1 MMEWWNNDTNKT
13 NPNFLA
19 QYSNIPVVQHS
30 SSQPTLPIFQYSKK
44 VFMFKRVRYLFVKE
58 LIQVLRDKRLRIT
71 LIFPPIFQLIVF
83 GYAANLDVKNINTA
97 VRDLDQTVESREL
110 INRFGSS
117 KYFNI
122 ISYPQTPK
130 EIEALIKKGD
140 IILSIEIPS
149 DFSRKLKKGDTATV
163 QIILDGTES
172 NTAMISL
179 GYLGRILSEYST
191 MIMIK
196 RLNRQGM
203 VGFEEAGVELEHRIW
218 FNPNAESRLFY
229 VPGVIASIAFLLPII
244 LTAQAIV
251 REREIGT
258 LEQIMVTPIRSWE
271 LMLGKTLPFAMIGL
285 ADAIMIALIGVFWF
299 EVPLRGNPFILLL
312 GSVFF
317 LMSSVGIGLF
327 ISTISSTQ
335 QQAQISTFFFMMPA
349 FILSGFAFPLE
360 NMPEW
365 LQYITYANPLRYFLI
380 IIRGVF
386 LKGNG
391 LDILWPQMLALVIL
405 GGLTIFLSSMRF
417 QKRLK

>member
-1 MMEWWNNDTNKT
+1 
-13 NPNFLA
+13 
-19 QYSNIPVVQHS
+19 
-30 SSQPTLPIFQYSKK
+30 
-44 VFMFKRVRYLFVKE
+44 MFHRVRYLFVKE
-58 LIQVLRDKRLRIT
+58 MIQVLRDKRLRMI

-83 GYAANLDVKNINTA
+83 GYAANLDVKHIQTA
-97 VRDLDQTVESREL
+97 LRDLDQSVESREL
-110 INRFGSS
+110 TSRFGSS
-117 KYFNI
+117 KYFDI
-122 ISYPQTPK
+122 VSYPKTPA
-130 EIEALIKKGD
+130 EIETLIRRGAVT
-140 IILSIEIPS
+140 LCIEIPS
-149 DFSRKLKKGDTATV
+149 DFSRKLKKGDTGIV

-172 NTAMISL
+172 NTAMIAL
-179 GYLGRILSEYST
+179 GYIGRILSEYST
-191 MIMIK
+191 MMMIK
-196 RLNRQGM
+196 RLNREGI

-218 FNPNAESRLFY
+218 FNPNVESRLFY

-251 REREIGT
+251 REREMGT
-258 LEQIMVTPIRSWE
+258 LEQIMVSPIRSWE
-271 LMLGKTLPFAMIGL
+271 LMLGKTFPFAMIGL
-285 ADAIMIALIGVFWF
+285 ADAMMIALIGVFWF
-299 EVPLRGNPFILLL
+299 EVPFRGNPLILLL
-312 GSVFF
+312 GNVFF

-365 LQYITYANPLRYFLI
+365 LQTITYVNPLRYFLI

-391 LDILWPQMLALVIL
+391 LDILWPEMLALVIL
-405 GGLTIFLSSMRF
+405 GGFTILLSSLRF

>member
-1 MMEWWNNDTNKT
+1 
-13 NPNFLA
+13 
-19 QYSNIPVVQHS
+19 
-30 SSQPTLPIFQYSKK
+30 
-44 VFMFKRVRYLFVKE
+44 MFKRVRFLFVKE

-83 GYAANLDVKNINTA
+83 GYAANLDVKHINTA
-97 VRDLDQTVESREL
+97 VRDLDQSVESREL
-110 INRFGSS
+110 ITRFGSS
-117 KYFNI
+117 KYFDI

-140 IILSIEIPS
+140 VILSIEIPS
-149 DFSRKLKKGDTATV
+149 DFSKKLKKGNTAIV

-172 NTAMISL
+172 NTAMIAL
-179 GYLGRILSEYST
+179 GYVGRILSEYST
-191 MIMIK
+191 TIMIK

-203 VGFEEAGVELEHRIW
+203 VGFEEAGVELEQRIW

-229 VPGVIASIAFLLPII
+229 VPGVIASIAFLIPII

-271 LMLGKTLPFAMIGL
+271 LMVGKTLPFAMIGL

-299 EVPLRGNPFILLL
+299 EVPLRGNPLILLL
-312 GSVFF
+312 GNVLF

-365 LQYITYANPLRYFLI
+365 LQTITYANPLRYFLI

-391 LDILWPQMLALVIL
+391 LDILWSEMLALAIL
-405 GGLTIFLSSMRF
+405 GGFMIILSSLRF

>member
-1 MMEWWNNDTNKT
+1 
-13 NPNFLA
+13 
-19 QYSNIPVVQHS
+19 
-30 SSQPTLPIFQYSKK
+30 
-44 VFMFKRVRYLFVKE
+44 MFKRVRFLFVKE

-97 VRDLDQTVESREL
+97 IRDLDQSVESREL

-130 EIEALIKKGD
+130 EIETLIKKGD
-140 IILSIEIPS
+140 VILSIEIPS

-172 NTAMISL
+172 NTAMIAL

-191 MIMIK
+191 TIMIK

-203 VGFEEAGVELEHRIW
+203 VGFEEAGIELEQRIW

-285 ADAIMIALIGVFWF
+285 LDAIMIALIGVFWF

-312 GSVFF
+312 GSILF

-391 LDILWPQMLALVIL
+391 LDILWPEMLALAIL
-405 GGLTIFLSSMRF
+405 GGLTILLSSLRF